1 MNLPLELII
10 KIFEFLPSKVIFK
23 LWCTGRE
30 LHGIRSIYIDIILP
44 YIKKTTLLK
53 LENYQKSFYI
63 EIDDKGPLKEY
74 GIIKCDLNIV
84 DTSEGK
90 AMIFKFDNVV
100 LAIPTYTCFCDLSQI
115 TDRKSI
121 VVIASFCLNDGDI
134 VYHNGYYLEKIE
146 FTTRYYFFSF
156 LKLKLSNKTRL
167 PPPFLF

>member
-1 MNLPLELII
+1 MTPLLLPPELFV
-10 KIFEFLPSKVIFK
+10 KIVEFLPDEVIFN

-30 LHGIRSIYIDIILP
+30 LHGIKSIYIQKILP

-63 EIDDKGPLKEY
+63 EIDDGGPLKDF
-74 GIIKCDLNIV
+74 GIIKCNLNIV
-84 DTSEGK
+84 DDGKDK

-100 LAIPTYTCFCDLSQI
+100 LCIPTYYGQ
-115 TDRKSI
+115 SI
-121 VVIASFCLNDGDI
+121 VVTASFCSNDGDI

-146 FTTRYYFFSF
+146 FTTCYYFFSF